1 MPLNDQLTVTM
12 VFQVCTCVLF
22 QFILTKGPPEEL
34 PVKVPPLL
42 AALRSTRYVYVKEL
56 YVWDVPLAHEDVASL
71 AIFLDQPMYPVNYL
85 ELMDCS
91 INSYAIE
98 RFSR

>member
-1 MPLNDQLTVTM
+1 MCLCPL
-12 VFQVCTCVLF
+12 
-22 QFILTKGPPEEL
+22 QFILTLGPPDEL

-42 AALRSTRYVYVKEL
+42 AALRSTRYEYVKEM
-56 YVWDVPLAHEDVASL
+56 YIWDIPLEHEDVASL
-71 AIFLDQPMYPVNYL
+71 AIFLEQPKYPVNYL

-98 RFSR
+98 RFGR